1 MSTRRARKIA
11 CARGRRRGRWGK
23 AVSHLFSYWCLVAIS
38 SASTQT
44 KSALSEADEGFA
56 VAFFARSLRT
66 RRGSC
71 FAVAPGGTPADRGEV
86 GRWLDRPRA
95 WRSVARRR
103 DGADRGSW
111 RPRKTRSA
119 AADGKSAVTAFDASG
134 ARVPRL
140 VPIRE
145 KFDRSIEVGSSEHP
159 DPAIASTSRARRS
172 SVVRARALPRVGRS
186 SSSSSRGCWL
196 VGGSR
201 ERASPQCHPR
211 GRPRPRVTRG
221 TMPALNL
228 FGRTWL
234 VATDDLPIPMMC
246 LMVVHT
252 VWCAPTRR
260 APRAI
265 RTRDATHRREA

>member
-1 MSTRRARKIA
+1 VSTRRARKIA
-11 CARGRRRGRWGK
+11 RARGRRRGRWGK

-172 SVVRARALPRVGRS
+172 SVVRARALPPTESGGVPRRRAAGVGWLVVHANERRLS
-186 SSSSSRGCWL
+186 ATRAVGLARASLGGRCRPSTCSGARGSSRRMTSP
-196 VGGSR
+196 SR
-201 ERASPQCHPR
+201 
-211 GRPRPRVTRG
+211 
-221 TMPALNL
+221 
-228 FGRTWL
+228 
-234 VATDDLPIPMMC
+234 
-246 LMVVHT
+246 
-252 VWCAPTRR
+252 
-260 APRAI
+260 
-265 RTRDATHRREA
+265 

>member
-1 MSTRRARKIA
+1 VSTRRARKIA
-11 CARGRRRGRWGK
+11 RARGRRRGRWGK

-119 AADGKSAVTAFDASG
+119 AADGKSAVTAFNASG

-172 SVVRARALPRVGRS
+172 SVVRARALPRP
-186 SSSSSRGCWL
+186 SRAEFLVVEPRVL
-196 VGGSR
+196 VGWWFTRTSVASVPR
-201 ERASPQCHPR
+201 ARSASPARHSGDDAGPQPVRAH
-211 GRPRPRVTRG
+211 
-221 TMPALNL
+221 
-228 FGRTWL
+228 
-234 VATDDLPIPMMC
+234 VA
-246 LMVVHT
+246 
-252 VWCAPTRR
+252 RR
-260 APRAI
+260 
-265 RTRDATHRREA
+265 DG